1 MGWDAHLMSG
11 FCEEI
16 IVFWAALFS
25 AWFVTI
31 GAVGNMIG
39 DDDFEHR
46 VEEGGL
52 LAGFS
57 LRGVNRVGKVTQS
70 VEGSFEAQA
79 AKLHAM
85 EEGGALHERADEVV
99 GNNMEQ
105 KFFLDHRWCQ
115 AAQDI
120 EGECDFD
127 FSEMKLHAPALQ
139 VKRGYGLMRDRPA
152 DQAG

>member
-1 MGWDAHLMSG
+1 MGRDAHLMSG
-11 FCEEI
+11 FCQEM
-16 IVFWAALFS
+16 IVFWTPFFG

-39 DDDFEHR
+39 GDNFEHR
-46 VEEGGL
+46 VEQGGL

-85 EEGGALHERADEVV
+85 EDGGALHEGADEVV
-99 GNNMEQ
+99 GNNVKQ
-105 KFFLDHRWCQ
+105 KFFVDHRWCQ

-120 EGECDFD
+120 EDECDFD
-127 FSEMKLHAPALQ
+127 LPEMEFHAPAFQ
-139 VKRGYGLMRDRPA
+139 VKRSDGL
-152 DQAG
+152 GGIGH